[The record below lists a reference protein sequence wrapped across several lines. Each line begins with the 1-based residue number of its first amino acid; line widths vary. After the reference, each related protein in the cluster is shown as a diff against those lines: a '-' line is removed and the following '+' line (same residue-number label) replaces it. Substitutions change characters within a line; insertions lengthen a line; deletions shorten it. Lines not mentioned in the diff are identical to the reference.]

1 MALKDVMG
9 VEISTVFERDSV
21 MLGIQTGRATL
32 RRAPR
37 PKATWRRD
45 MLEWMVVNANWSVHE
60 TYYGCIGCAAFHWD
74 AIEIWTKQMAKVRK
88 KLPKKKSDLLTQF
101 QPINPKPFLK
111 TLVDK
116 PVVVRLKWNRTEY
129 KGTLVSIDNY
139 MNLQLENTHEV
150 VVENGEFKEEAI
162 GEIFIRCNNVLFVRE
177 QTNESW

>member
-1 MALKDVMG
+1 MA
-9 VEISTVFERDSV
+9 TVSK
-21 MLGIQTGRATL
+21 I
-32 RRAPR
+32 
-37 PKATWRRD
+37 
-45 MLEWMVVNANWSVHE
+45 
-60 TYYGCIGCAAFHWD
+60 
-74 AIEIWTKQMAKVRK
+74 
-88 KLPKKKSDLLTQF
+88 LPKKKSDLLTQF

-177 QTNESW
+177 QTNES